1 MRYMDIRRIGRTWGL
16 LIAVGLVFGATA
28 VAQDATPTGEP
39 GFLVDGAELELLVN
53 GADHGIV
60 FTEGA
65 AVSCDG
71 MVYFSDITFTAGSKT
86 DRGGLL
92 AGVIWMYNPDTG
104 DLSVFRSPSGMSNG
118 IKFDANCDMIN
129 AEGADYGGR
138 RIIRTNMKTG
148 VAEVIAGLFRG
159 QPFNAPND
167 ISIDEQGRI
176 YFSDPRYLGHEPV
189 MQATMAVYRIDTDGT
204 VSRVVT
210 DAGKPNGVAVSPD
223 QKSLYVVSNDN
234 GALDL
239 FRLDEGEGSVKGRM
253 ALMAYDLAEDG
264 SATFRKT
271 LVDYAPEDGPDG
283 LVMDTEGNLWVACRD
298 VTRPGIVA
306 YDPDGVEKAYIPT
319 PMPTNVGFG
328 RGENSNILYIT
339 AANNLYRITV
349 GKTGYHLP

>member
-1 MRYMDIRRIGRTWGL
+1 MRHMNIRGIGRTWCL
-16 LIAVGLVFGATA
+16 LVAVGLVFGAA
-28 VAQDATPTGEP
+28 AMAQDAMPSGEP
-39 GFLVDGAELELLVN
+39 GFLVEGEQLEMLVK
-53 GADHGIV
+53 GDDHGIV

-65 AVSCDG
+65 AVGCDG
-71 MVYFSDITFTAGSKT
+71 TVYFSDITFTAGSKT
-86 DRGGLL
+86 ARGGLL
-92 AGVIWMYNPDTG
+92 AGVIWQYNPDSG

-138 RIIRTNMKTG
+138 RIIRTNMETG

-167 ISIDEQGRI
+167 VSVDEMGRI

-189 MQATMAVYRIDTDGT
+189 MQATMAVYRIDTDGS
-204 VSRVVT
+204 VHRVVT

-239 FRLDEGEGSVKGRM
+239 FRLDAGEGSVKGRM
-253 ALMAYDLAEDG
+253 ALLAYDLAEDG
-264 SATFRKT
+264 SAKFRSM

-283 LVMDTEGNLWVACRD
+283 LVMDTEGNLWVAGRD
-298 VTRPGIVA
+298 VSRPGIYA
-306 YDPDGVEKAYIPT
+306 YDSDGVEKAYIPT
-319 PMPTNVGFG
+319 PVPTNVGFG
-328 RGENSNILYIT
+328 RGDNSDILYIT
-339 AANNLYRITV
+339 AANNLYRIKV